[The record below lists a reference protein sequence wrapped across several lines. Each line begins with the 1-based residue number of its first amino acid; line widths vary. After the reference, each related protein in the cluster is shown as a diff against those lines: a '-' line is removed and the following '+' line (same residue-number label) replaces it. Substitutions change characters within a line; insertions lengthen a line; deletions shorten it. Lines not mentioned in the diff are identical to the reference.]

1 MNPETESESQINLRE
16 MPYEVYSFDDI
27 KMAWH
32 SFAYE
37 MKEQGKES
45 IYSALKRRDPKITG
59 DHTYLM
65 EVDNQVM
72 VDIISQILPDFNNF
86 IRRRV
91 KNYNVQINVSI
102 SEHTDDDI
110 DVHLSGKDKFQK
122 MARKNPSL
130 HTFKNIF
137 NLDIEY

>member
-1 MNPETESESQINLRE
+1 MLNPETESETKINLRD
-16 MPYEVYSFDDI
+16 MPYEAYSFDDI

-37 MKEQGKES
+37 VKEQGKES
-45 IYSALKRRDPKITG
+45 VYSALKRRDPKIVG
-59 DHTYLM
+59 EHMYLM

-86 IRRRV
+86 VRRRV

-102 SEHTDDDI
+102 SDHTDDTI
-110 DVHLSGKDKFQK
+110 VHLSGKDKFQK